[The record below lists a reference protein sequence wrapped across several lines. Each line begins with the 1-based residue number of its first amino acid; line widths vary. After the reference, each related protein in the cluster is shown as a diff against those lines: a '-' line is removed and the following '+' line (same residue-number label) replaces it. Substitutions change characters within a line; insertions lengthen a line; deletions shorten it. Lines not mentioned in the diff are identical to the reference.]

1 MNAVMQQVDAETR
14 LKKAHIALMR
24 HPETCLYAGVML
36 LGESSI
42 QDENCPTA
50 YTDGINKR
58 YGREFMDQLSDPE
71 IRALI
76 LHENL
81 HVMLKHIP
89 RHRDLIKED
98 ARLANVAMDFVVND
112 IIENLKDKSLAI
124 LPKGRLY
131 DPKYHNWSVR
141 EVYNDLKQQCEG
153 ESEGEDEGEGEGKGG
168 RPTSGM
174 QPLDEHDIEGLEEA
188 TPEEIKEISDKISEA
203 IQQGAMLA
211 GKFGVKVPR
220 TISEIM
226 QPKVDWREALREF
239 VTSAARGREDYT
251 WRRMNVR
258 RMVDDIY
265 MPSIQ
270 SETIGE
276 IVVAIDTSGSIGQ
289 QQIAEFAAELASIC
303 ELTTP
308 DAVRVLWWD
317 TQVHGEQ
324 VFYENYDNMTSML
337 KPQGG
342 GGTKVSCVSEYVVN
356 ENLKPDC
363 LIVFTDG
370 YVESDIKWDVGSPTL
385 WMVTHKSSGFIPP
398 SGQVVDF
405 E

>member
-36 LGESSI
+36 LGQSSVE
-42 QDENCPTA
+42 DENCPTA
-50 YTDGINKR
+50 YTDGLNKR
-58 YGREFMDQLSDPE
+58 YGREFMNTLDDSE
-71 IRALI
+71 VRALI
-76 LHENL
+76 LHENF

-98 ARLANVAMDFVVND
+98 ARLANIAMDFVVND
-112 IIENLKDKSLAI
+112 IIENLQDKKLAI

-141 EVYNDLKQQCEG
+141 EVYNDLKEQ
-153 ESEGEDEGEGEGKGG
+153 SEGEGEGEGRGG
-168 RPTSGM
+168 RSTSGM
-174 QPLDEHDIEGLEEA
+174 KPLDEHDDSGLADA
-188 TPEEIKEISDKISEA
+188 TPEEIKELSDKVSEA

-211 GKFGVKVPR
+211 GKFGVKIPR
-220 TISEIM
+220 AITEIM

-239 VTSAARGREDYT
+239 VSSIARGREDYT
-251 WRRMNVR
+251 WRRLNVR

-289 QQIAEFAAELASIC
+289 RQIAEFAAELVSIC

-317 TQVHGEQ
+317 TVVHGEQ
-324 VFYENYDNMTSML
+324 VFYDNYDNMVSML

-342 GGTKVSCVSEYVVN
+342 GGTKVSCVSEYIIN

-370 YVESDIKWDVGSPTL
+370 HVESDVTWNTTSPTL
-385 WMVTHKSSGFIPP
+385 WMVTDRHSGFTPP
-398 SGQVVDF
+398 SGQMVDF

>member
-36 LGESSI
+36 LGESSV

-58 YGREFMDQLSDPE
+58 YGREFMNTLDDSE
-71 IRALI
+71 VRALI

-98 ARLANVAMDFVVND
+98 SQLANVAMDFVVND
-112 IIENLKDKSLAI
+112 IIENLQDKKLAI

-141 EVYNDLKQQCEG
+141 EVYNDLKEQE
-153 ESEGEDEGEGEGKGG
+153 EKG

-174 QPLDEHDIEGLEEA
+174 QPLDEHDDSGLAEA

-220 TISEIM
+220 TISELM

-239 VTSAARGREDYT
+239 VSSIARGREDYT
-251 WRRMNVR
+251 WRRLNVR

-289 QQIAEFAAELASIC
+289 RQIAEFAAELASIC

-317 TQVHGEQ
+317 TVVHGEQ
-324 VFYENYDNMTSML
+324 VFYDNYDNLVSLL

-342 GGTKVSCVSEYVVN
+342 GGTKVSCVSEYMIN

-370 YVESDIKWDVGSPTL
+370 YVEADITWNTTSPTL
-385 WMVTHKSSGFIPP
+385 WMVTHKHSGFTPP

>member
-1 MNAVMQQVDAETR
+1 MNADAETR

-36 LGESSI
+36 LGESSV

-50 YTDGINKR
+50 YTDGLNKS
-58 YGREFMDQLSDPE
+58 YGREFMNTLDDSE
-71 IRALI
+71 VRALI

-89 RHRDLIKED
+89 RHRDLIKDD

-112 IIENLKDKSLAI
+112 IIENLQDKKLAI

-141 EVYNDLKQQCEG
+141 EVYNDLKE
-153 ESEGEDEGEGEGKGG
+153 EEEKG

-174 QPLDEHDIEGLEEA
+174 QPLDDHDDSGLAEA
-188 TPEEIKEISDKISEA
+188 TPEEIKEVSDKISEA

-239 VTSAARGREDYT
+239 VSSIARGREDYT
-251 WRRMNVR
+251 WRRLNVR

-270 SETIGE
+270 SETVGE

-289 QQIAEFAAELASIC
+289 RQIAEFAAELASIC

-308 DAVRVLWWD
+308 DTVRVLWWD
-317 TQVHGEQ
+317 TAVHGEQ
-324 VFYENYDNMTSML
+324 VFYDNYDNLVSML

-342 GGTKVSCVSEYVVN
+342 GGTKVSCVSEYIIN

-370 YVESDIKWDVGSPTL
+370 YVEADIKWDTASPTL
-385 WMVTHKSSGFIPP
+385 WMVTHKHSGFTPP